1 MKAVDNFCGV
11 RQRSV
16 LMKCMKTPRLLPEEL
31 QGRPFTVVDA
41 TRAGV
46 SRKRLRH
53 QALHRLGRGIRSEG
67 PTAELPLSIRVR
79 PFIEVNERCAA
90 SHVTAAEL
98 LVLPRRQQKELPDMF
113 HILRPEGSAH
123 LNRPY
128 VIVHRMKLYG
138 DEVTTVDGIPVTTP
152 ERTWLD
158 MAEMLSVDEL
168 VAMGD
173 SCVRMPRTDFEGR
186 EMPLCCLADLQR
198 MIDRH
203 KGKRGLRK
211 AKEAIKLIRVGSD
224 SPQESLLRLAMAR
237 GGLPEPELNV
247 AIIGD
252 DGLRHHEPDLS
263 YRKYRIGIE
272 YEGEHHG
279 DGAQIVRD
287 IARSE
292 SYQALGWTEVRISKR
307 HMLNDAKPA
316 VAKIRTALIQ
326 AGWRKGHETTIAP

>member
-1 MKAVDNFCGV
+1 MKI
-11 RQRSV
+11 
-16 LMKCMKTPRLLPEEL
+16 PRLLPEEL

-41 TRAGV
+41 ARAGV
-46 SRKRLRH
+46 SHKRLRH
-53 QALHRLGRGIRSEG
+53 RSLHRLGKGIRSEG

-90 SHVTAAEL
+90 SHLTAAEL
-98 LVLPRRQQKELPDMF
+98 LVLPRRQQKGTPDMF
-113 HILRPEGSAH
+113 HVIRPEGEAH
-123 LNRPY
+123 LNRPH
-128 VIVHRMKLYG
+128 VIVHRMKLFS

-158 MAEMLSVDEL
+158 MAEMLTVDEL

-173 SCVRMPRTDFEGR
+173 SCVRMPRPDFEDR
-186 EMPLCCLADLQR
+186 DVPLCSLADLQR

-203 KGKRGLRK
+203 KGKRGVRK

-224 SPQESLLRLAMAR
+224 SPQETLLRLAVVRA
-237 GGLPEPELNV
+237 GLPEPELNV
-247 AIIGD
+247 PILGD

-272 YEGEHHG
+272 YEGDHHG
-279 DGAQIVRD
+279 EEGQIVRD

-292 SYQALGWTEVRISKR
+292 KYAALGWTEVRISKR
-307 HMLNDAKPA
+307 HMLNEAKPA

-326 AGWRKGHETTIAP
+326 AGWRKGF

>member
-1 MKAVDNFCGV
+1 
-11 RQRSV
+11 
-16 LMKCMKTPRLLPEEL
+16 
-31 QGRPFTVVDA
+31 
-41 TRAGV
+41 
-46 SRKRLRH
+46 
-53 QALHRLGRGIRSEG
+53 
-67 PTAELPLSIRVR
+67 VR
-79 PFIEVNERCAA
+79 PFIEVNKRCAA
-90 SHVTAAEL
+90 SHLTAAEL
-98 LVLPRRQQKELPDMF
+98 FVLPRRQQKGPQEMF
-113 HILRPEGSAH
+113 HVIRPEGEAH
-123 LNRPY
+123 LNRPH
-128 VIVHRMKLYG
+128 VTVHRMKLYS
-138 DEVTTVDGIPVTTP
+138 DEVTTVEGISVTTP

-173 SCVRMPRTDFEGR
+173 SCVRVPRADFEDR
-186 EMPLCCLADLQR
+186 DMPLCTLADLQR

-203 KGKRGLRK
+203 RGKRGLRK

-224 SPQESLLRLAMAR
+224 SPQETLLRLALVRA
-237 GGLPEPELNV
+237 GLPEPELNV

-279 DGAQIVRD
+279 DEVQIVRD

-292 SYQALGWTEVRISKR
+292 CYEMLGWTEVRISKR

-316 VAKIRTALIQ
+316 VAKVRTALIQ
-326 AGWRKGHETTIAP
+326 AGWRSGL